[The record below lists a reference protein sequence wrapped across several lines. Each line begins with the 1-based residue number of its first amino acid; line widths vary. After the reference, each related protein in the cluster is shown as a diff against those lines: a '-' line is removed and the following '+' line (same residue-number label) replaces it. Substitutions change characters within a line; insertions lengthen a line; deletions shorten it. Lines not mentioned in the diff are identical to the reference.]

1 MQIDKNIVL
10 WRHDTFLGV
19 CQAIGQDFGFNP
31 DWLRV
36 VFASALLFNPTLVL
50 GIYGALAV
58 VVLASRLLFPAR
70 RADTTELTT
79 AIEPDAPRADNDRD
93 AADMAAAA

>member
-36 VFASALLFNPTLVL
+36 VFASALLFSPTIVL
-50 GIYGALAV
+50 GIYGALAL
-58 VVLASRLLFPAR
+58 VVLASRLIFPAR
-70 RADTTELTT
+70 RADAGAVVSASEAEAL
-79 AIEPDAPRADNDRD
+79 RADND
-93 AADMAAAA
+93 

>member
-70 RADTTELTT
+70 CSRVSAAPAT
-79 AIEPDAPRADNDRD
+79 AEAEAPRADNDCD
-93 AADMAAAA
+93 VADIAAAA

>member
-70 RADTTELTT
+70 RAGTSEAAT
-79 AIEPDAPRADNDRD
+79 AVEHEAPRADNDRD
-93 AADMAAAA
+93 VADMAAAA

>member
-36 VFASALLFNPTLVL
+36 VFASALLFNPTVVL
-50 GIYGALAV
+50 GIYGALALI
-58 VVLASRLLFPAR
+58 VLASRLIFPAR
-70 RADTTELTT
+70 RADAGAAVPAVE
-79 AIEPDAPRADNDRD
+79 AEARRADNDRD
-93 AADMAAAA
+93 VAEIAAAA

>member
-36 VFASALLFNPTLVL
+36 LFGGALLFNPVLVV
-50 GIYGALAV
+50 GIYLGLAV

-70 RADTTELTT
+70 RSDSSVAVATSE
-79 AIEPDAPRADNDRD
+79 AKAPRADNDSD
-93 AADMAAAA
+93 IAEIANAA